1 MKLAVA
7 LIVATIIFGFGIKKM
22 VTELAIYKT
31 SEERRER
38 QIFPMLFAETL
49 LYIIFVVQTTSLSM
63 RGILPLL

>member
-22 VTELAIYKT
+22 VTELVIYKT
-31 SEERRER
+31 CEERRER
-38 QIFPMLFAETL
+38 QIFPMFFAETL